1 MFASIRIKEMLAR
14 VSPSFDSN
22 FASRLR
28 RLVGVFT
35 HRRFVSFSFTQSERS
50 PLPTQ
55 KLKKK
60 ITQGVSFVA
69 ASVIALNAAPAL
81 AVSPIEIQDRERKRW
96 WSPAHLRG
104 APFVLRAIQNRGGV
118 RDVSASFFHFTKA
131 RSALFFVGR
140 RRRKGMISR
149 IKKSFFLIRRLFAS
163 KKKREL

>member
-35 HRRFVSFSFTQSERS
+35 HRRLPLSFYPIGTLASSDSKIE
-50 PLPTQ
+50 
-55 KLKKK
+55 KK
-60 ITQGVSFVA
+60 ITERLLRRRVRHRLERRPGFGGVP
-69 ASVIALNAAPAL
+69 NRDPGQ
-81 AVSPIEIQDRERKRW
+81 ENRKRW

-118 RDVSASFFHFTKA
+118 RMFPLRFSIFYESQK
-131 RSALFFVGR
+131 RSLLCWSSSSEGDD
-140 RRRKGMISR
+140 ISN
-149 IKKSFFLIRRLFAS
+149 KKIVFLIRLFAS
-163 KKKREL
+163 KKKES

>member
-35 HRRFVSFSFTQSERS
+35 HRRL
-50 PLPTQ
+50 PLSLYPIGTLASSDS
-55 KLKKK
+55 KIEKK
-60 ITQGVSFVA
+60 ITERLLRRRVRHRLERRPGFGGVP
-69 ASVIALNAAPAL
+69 NRDPGQ
-81 AVSPIEIQDRERKRW
+81 ENRKRW

-118 RDVSASFFHFTKA
+118 RMFPLRFSHRRTA
-131 RSALFFVGR
+131 RRTLLVVG
-140 RRRKGMISR
+140 RKGMISR
-149 IKKSFFLIRRLFAS
+149 IKKSIFDTTFCL
-163 KKKREL
+163 KKKRE

>member
-35 HRRFVSFSFTQSERS
+35 HRRLPLSLYPIGTLASSDSKIEKKNHTERLLRRRVRHRLERR
-50 PLPTQ
+50 PGFG
-55 KLKKK
+55 
-60 ITQGVSFVA
+60 GVPNRDPGQES
-69 ASVIALNAAPAL
+69 
-81 AVSPIEIQDRERKRW
+81 RKHW

-118 RDVSASFFHFTKA
+118 RMFPLRFSIFYESR
-131 RSALFFVGR
+131 RSCCWSSSSEGDD
-140 RRRKGMISR
+140 ISN
-149 IKKSFFLIRRLFAS
+149 KKIDF
-163 KKKREL
+163 

>member
-35 HRRFVSFSFTQSERS
+35 HRRFVSFSLPNRNARLFRLKNWKKNHTERLLRRRVRHRLERR
-50 PLPTQ
+50 PGFG
-55 KLKKK
+55 
-60 ITQGVSFVA
+60 GVP
-69 ASVIALNAAPAL
+69 NRDPGQ
-81 AVSPIEIQDRERKRW
+81 ENRKRW

-118 RDVSASFFHFTKA
+118 RMFPLRFSIFYESQK
-131 RSALFFVGR
+131 RSLLCWSSSSEGDD
-140 RRRKGMISR
+140 ISN
-149 IKKSFFLIRRLFAS
+149 KKIVFLIRLFAS
-163 KKKREL
+163 KKKES